1 MLQQKTKV
9 EKDEKQVQKEEEE
22 EEEEEAGG
30 FTNSWAITAALP
42 LTESASTGHVDS
54 GVSTPQQSKQQSPL
68 SEAPAMP
75 VSIFNTSLLACGSHT
90 HV

>member
-9 EKDEKQVQKEEEE
+9 EKDEKQVQK
-22 EEEEEAGG
+22 EEEEAGG

-54 GVSTPQQSKQQSPL
+54 GVSTPHQSKQQSPL